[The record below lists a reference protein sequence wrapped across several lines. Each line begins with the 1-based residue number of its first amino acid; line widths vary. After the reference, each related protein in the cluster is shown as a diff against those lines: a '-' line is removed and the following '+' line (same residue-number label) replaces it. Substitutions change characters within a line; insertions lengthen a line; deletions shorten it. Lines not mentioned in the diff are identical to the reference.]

1 MLNKLRSY
9 FFSITLLMTFSA
21 SALDLE
27 EIYQLVLQ
35 ADPRLLMQAANVG
48 INNAQEQQAFG
59 NLLPQVTIAS
69 GWTENKRVT
78 EQTSEDSYKGE
89 RHNLIITQPIIDMA
103 TYYRWKGI
111 KDNVSSQEM
120 TQKEAQSQVRFDTI
134 ERYFKL
140 LSSMDVLA
148 LVSEEKIVTEKKV
161 QHVKALYKMQ
171 RIKITEL
178 YEVESRLDD
187 LVSKEI
193 DAKQEKDLALEGLS
207 EITNSDIDNVSVLND
222 TVGFIEKVDNIN
234 EWVEDAITSNYSLK
248 ALQKKIDS
256 DKNFVSETSA
266 GHYPIVELRLTKQKS
281 NIGFE
286 SIASQVSTT
295 EVAELNVTIPLYT
308 GGRLTAIASE
318 AHYRLSYS
326 RAQFDQ
332 RRREVTKQARDAFLR
347 VNAIARRV
355 QAANKARESARK
367 SYQAMN
373 RSFELG
379 IATISEVLDAQNY
392 YSKTKQN
399 YQQSKYDYITRK
411 AALLLI
417 SGKLND
423 DIFHKVN
430 NWLM

>member
-9 FFSITLLMTFSA
+9 FFSITLLVTFSA
-21 SALDLE
+21 SAQDLE

-35 ADPRLLMQAANVG
+35 ADPRLLMEEANLG
-48 INNAQEQQAFG
+48 INKAQEQQAFG
-59 NLLPQVTIAS
+59 NLLPQVTITS
-69 GWTENKRVT
+69 DWTETKRVT

-89 RHNLIITQPIIDMA
+89 RHNLIITQPIINMP
-103 TYYRWKGI
+103 TYYRWKGS
-111 KDNVSSQEM
+111 KDNVSRYEM
-120 TQKEAQSQVRFDTI
+120 SLKDIQSRVRFDTI

-140 LSSMDVLA
+140 LSSMDALA
-148 LVSEEKIVTEKKV
+148 LVSEEKIMTEKKV

-178 YEVESRLDD
+178 YEVESRLDQ

-193 DAKQEKDLALEGLS
+193 DAKQEKDIALEGLS
-207 EITNSDIDNVSVLND
+207 EITNSDIDYVSVLND
-222 TVGFIEKVDNIN
+222 TVEFNEKVVNIN
-234 EWVEDAITSNYSLK
+234 EWVEKAISSNHTLK
-248 ALQKKIDS
+248 ALQKEIDS
-256 DKNFVSETSA
+256 AQNYISETSTE
-266 GHYPIVELRLTKQKS
+266 HYPVVGLRLTKQKS

-286 SIASQVSTT
+286 STASQVSTT
-295 EVAELNVTIPLYT
+295 EVAELNVTIPLFT
-308 GGRLTAIASE
+308 GGRITASTSE
-318 AHYRLSYS
+318 AHHRLSFV
-326 RAQFDQ
+326 RAKLDKQ
-332 RRREVTKQARDAFLR
+332 RREVTKEARDAFLG

-355 QAANKARESARK
+355 HATNKARQSARK

-379 IATISEVLDAQNY
+379 IATISDVLDAQNY
-392 YSKTKQN
+392 YSKAKRD
-399 YQQSKYDYITRK
+399 YQQSKYDYITHK
-411 AALLLI
+411 AGLLHI